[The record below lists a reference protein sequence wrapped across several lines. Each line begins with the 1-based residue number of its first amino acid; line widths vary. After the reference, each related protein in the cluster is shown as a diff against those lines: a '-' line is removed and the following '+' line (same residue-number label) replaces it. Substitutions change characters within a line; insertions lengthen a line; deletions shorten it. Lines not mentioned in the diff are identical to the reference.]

1 MKPTI
6 SLGRIAGVPVGVN
19 WSVLVVMAL
28 IVWTLAGTVFPD
40 SAPELGTTAYVVM
53 GVIGALIFLG
63 SILLHELGHA
73 VQAQR
78 DDMEIEGITL
88 WLFGGVAS
96 FRGSFPSAGAEFR
109 IAIAGPLVTLV
120 LGVAFVGLSLVPSLP
135 DEVVAVAAWLGVI
148 NLVIL
153 VFNLLPAFPL
163 DGGRILRSALW
174 ARSGNFARATA
185 QAAQAG
191 RAIAFALIGLG
202 VLAFMLTGALGG
214 AWIALIGWFLLMAA
228 GAEANAILAREALRG
243 LRVRDVMAA
252 DPVTAPAGM
261 PLGRFMDEIVWHSR
275 FTTYPVVDDGR
286 PAGLLPFRRV
296 ARVAR
301 SEWDTRRVGE
311 CMVPLA
317 DLVVVDAD
325 DPLTEAGTRLYGDEL
340 GRALVVDDGRL
351 TGLLSVTDIARAL
364 ELRRASGEATAAGA

>member
-1 MKPTI
+1 M
-6 SLGRIAGVPVGVN
+6 
-19 WSVLVVMAL
+19 
-28 IVWTLAGTVFPD
+28 FP
-40 SAPELGTTAYVVM
+40 G
-53 GVIGALIFLG
+53 
-63 SILLHELGHA
+63 
-73 VQAQR
+73 
-78 DDMEIEGITL
+78 
-88 WLFGGVAS
+88 
-96 FRGSFPSAGAEFR
+96 AGAEFR

-120 LGVAFVGLSLVPSLP
+120 LGIAFVAVSLVPGMP

-174 ARSGNFARATA
+174 ARSGNFAAATA
-185 QAAQAG
+185 QAARAG
-191 RAIAFALIGLG
+191 RLIAFALIGLG
-202 VLAFMLTGALGG
+202 VVAFMLTGALGG
-214 AWIALIGWFLLMAA
+214 AWMALIGWFLLMAA

-252 DPVTAPAGM
+252 APVTAPADM

-275 FTTYPVVDDGR
+275 FTTYPVVDGGR

-301 SEWDTRRVGE
+301 ADWDTRHVGE
-311 CMVPLA
+311 CMVPIA
-317 DLVVVDAD
+317 DLVIVGSD
-325 DPLTEAGTRLYGDEL
+325 DPLTDAGTRLYGDEL
-340 GRALVVDDGRL
+340 GRALVVDDGHL

-364 ELRRASGEATAAGA
+364 ELRRASGRAPAPQV